1 MAMLLAPDLPDD
13 ALARRAA
20 LGDRT
25 AFAEIVGRHGPHLFR
40 YATTMLDGDVHDA
53 EDAVQSA
60 FTQAWQHLPTFR
72 GDASLKTWL
81 YRITANEV
89 LASRRRRRPIPV
101 DDQLLTPLPAPAGD
115 SPVSRLDGQELRRD
129 LSAALGELP
138 WRQRASWVLAEMEG
152 MTYAQIA
159 AALGTNETVVR
170 GQLHRA
176 RRTLAV
182 RMAQWR

>member
-1 MAMLLAPDLPDD
+1 MPL
-13 ALARRAA
+13 
-20 LGDRT
+20 
-25 AFAEIVGRHGPHLFR
+25 
-40 YATTMLDGDVHDA
+40 LDGPRSAIGPPSPRSSAGTVLTSSATPRPCWTVTSTNA

-101 DDQLLTPLPAPAGD
+101 DDHLLTPIPAPAGEG
-115 SPVSRLDGQELRRD
+115 PVSRLDGEELRRD
-129 LSAALGELP
+129 LSAALAELP

-159 AALGTNETVVR
+159 ATLGTNETVVR